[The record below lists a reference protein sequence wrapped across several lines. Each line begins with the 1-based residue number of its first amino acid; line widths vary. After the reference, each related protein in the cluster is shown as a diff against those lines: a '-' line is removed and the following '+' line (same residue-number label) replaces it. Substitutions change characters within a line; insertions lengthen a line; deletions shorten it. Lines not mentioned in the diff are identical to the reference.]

1 VCKLT
6 EDGLNCFT
14 TGDILAAAGTPST
27 GCLLAAVGLTAAVSP
42 SLAVV
47 VHLVCA
53 ADIAWATLLGLCAA
67 TRLSKTVALCCF
79 LCRNLSIENSSFK
92 SHFL

>member
-1 VCKLT
+1 VRSKYFCKLT

-67 TRLSKTVALCCF
+67 TRLKAAFCYWIAAS
-79 LCRNLSIENSSFK
+79 
-92 SHFL
+92 